1 MIIQEFAR
9 TSKYILKANIK
20 LKLKQFSQITFATK
34 CMVLTYKRPRTQTA
48 ITKYPLTGYKL
59 HLHMYTYI
67 TVQSDNVIFER
78 QHNLRVDFE
87 KRATQPQKFGIPVYS

>member
-34 CMVLTYKRPRTQTA
+34 CMVLTYKRPRT
-48 ITKYPLTGYKL
+48 
-59 HLHMYTYI
+59 
-67 TVQSDNVIFER
+67 
-78 QHNLRVDFE
+78 
-87 KRATQPQKFGIPVYS
+87 